1 MIDGKKIIGVCITKV
16 QEVRNINLIDN
27 LHDYAEKNNSKLIIF
42 NSYSDF
48 YTGRKYDDGAKAIY
62 DVINYDIMDAIVIY
76 PMCFYKKE
84 IVQNIIDKA
93 KAKSVP
99 VILIDEEQEGCYSA
113 ISDYHCAYKKLI
125 DHILKVHNVKDTLFI
140 GGYAENDSVSAE
152 RISCYKQVMAE
163 NNITITDDNISY
175 GGYWH
180 DPVYNIID
188 DLAQNGK
195 KLPEAIFCAND
206 SMAIAACE
214 RLEKYGY
221 KVPAD
226 VIVTGFD
233 GIPAADFFKPR
244 LTTCYVNNKILA
256 EEILTIITEAYDG
269 KAPFSKKV
277 NAFEPRFSESC
288 GCETVNAENSREEA
302 IELFRTLE
310 DMETLDDLMHTKT
323 DRALSAHDMN
333 SLYDTISTAL
343 DKCSYVCITSDFL
356 SIITGQKEFSNL
368 RDAETMAVIPPHL
381 TGEVSSSLTFHITD
395 MVPELRK
402 WLQDDT
408 MYVLNS
414 VYVDENACGYFAT
427 KVFPGDS
434 MRYIRRS
441 KRVFNAINIAF
452 NISANYFRNIN
463 MKRRIEQV
471 SLQNPTT
478 GLPNLKGATKWF
490 NEFAQDEKNHKGP
503 LTVSVYYLSKYT
515 YIYENFGVDDAET
528 ALRIAAE
535 ALKLANPTNCFIAH
549 ISDDTF
555 AVINYYKDYNTI
567 GDTIN
572 GATSVFYKTIT
583 AYNNTGD
590 KDYYTE
596 LSAGCF
602 VVDVGWNETLETY
615 LRAANNEMYLNILK
629 QGGTAAAK
637 EKSPDV
643 GTYKTFDLLIEKNL
657 FNYHFQPIVSAKTG
671 EIYAYEALMRTDP
684 TIGMN
689 PLEVLETAKTYRKL
703 YEVEKATVFNIMERV
718 AGNPESFGDC
728 KVFINTIP
736 GNFLRENDR
745 AEIQSRYGNQMTR
758 YFFELTES
766 NSVSDE
772 DLNTIKEFTGN
783 SGQIAIDDF
792 GAGHSNIVNLMR
804 YSPQIIK
811 IDRFLITDI
820 HKDQNKKMFV
830 RSTIEFAKANGIKV
844 LAEGVETSD
853 EMITVINLGVDF
865 IQGYYTGRPSPEP
878 VKEINPDI
886 KNEILYANPL
896 FGQER
901 K

>member
-1 MIDGKKIIGVCITKV
+1 MINGKKIIGVCITKV
-16 QEVRNINLIDN
+16 QEIRNITLIDS
-27 LHDYAEKNNSKLIIF
+27 LHDYAEKNNAKLIVF

-48 YTGRKYDDGAKAIY
+48 YTGRKYDEGARAIY
-62 DVINYDIMDAIVIY
+62 DVINYDIVDAVIIY
-76 PMCFYKKE
+76 PMCFCNPQ
-84 IVQNIIDKA
+84 IVQDIIDKA
-93 KAKSVP
+93 KSKSVP
-99 VILIDEEQEGCYSA
+99 VVLIDEEQEGCYSVIA
-113 ISDYHCAYKKLI
+113 DYTRAYKNVI
-125 DHILKVHNVKDTLFI
+125 DHVIKAHNIKDTLFI
-140 GGYAENDSVSAE
+140 AGHTENDKISDK
-152 RISCYKQVMAE
+152 RITFYKQVMAE
-163 NNITITDDNISY
+163 NGLAVADDNIVY
-175 GGYWH
+175 GHYWQ
-180 DPVYNIID
+180 DPVYDILDNIIEG
-188 DLAQNGK
+188 GK
-195 KLPEAIFCAND
+195 KLPQAIFCAND
-206 SMAIAACE
+206 TMAIAACE
-214 RLEKYGY
+214 RLMYHGY
-221 KVPAD
+221 KVPED

-233 GIPAADFFKPR
+233 GVPAADYFKPR
-244 LTTCYVNNKILA
+244 ITTCRINNIKLA
-256 EEILTIITEAYDG
+256 SAIFEIINEALDG
-269 KAPFSKKV
+269 KSPYAKTSEV
-277 NAFEPRFSESC
+277 FEARISESC
-288 GCETVNAENSREEA
+288 GCELLDAENSREEA
-302 IELFRTLE
+302 ITLFRSLE

-333 SLYDTISTAL
+333 SLYEIVSTAL
-343 DKCSYVCITSDFL
+343 DKCSYVCLTTDFL
-356 SIITGQKEFSNL
+356 SIATGKKETSNL
-368 RDAETMAVIPPHL
+368 REAETMAVIPSHL
-381 TGEVSSSLTFHITD
+381 TGEVASSLTFPISD
-395 MVPELRK
+395 MVPGLHK
-402 WLQDDT
+402 WLQDNT

-414 VYVDENACGYFAT
+414 VYVDENSCGYYAT

-434 MRYIRRS
+434 IRYIRKS

-463 MKRRIEQV
+463 MERKIKQV

-490 NEFAQDEKNHKGP
+490 NEFAENEKNHKGP

-515 YIYENFGVDDAET
+515 YIYENFGVDDAE
-528 ALRIAAE
+528 ASLRIAAE
-535 ALKLANPTNCFIAH
+535 ALKLANPTNCFVAH

-555 AVINYYKDYNTI
+555 AVINYYDTYDTI

-572 GATSVFYKTIT
+572 SATSVFYETIT

-602 VVDVGWNETLETY
+602 VVDVGWDQPLETY
-615 LRAANNEMYLNILK
+615 LRAASNEMYLNILK

-657 FNYHFQPIVSAKTG
+657 FNYHFQPIVSAKSG
-671 EIYAYEALMRTDP
+671 EIFAYEALMRTDS

-718 AGNPESFGDC
+718 ATNPESFGER

-736 GNFLRENDR
+736 GNFLKEDDR
-745 AEIQSRYGNQMTR
+745 KIIQSKYGNQMGR

-772 DLNTIKEFTGN
+772 DLNIIREFTGET
-783 SGQIAIDDF
+783 GQIAIDDF

-804 YSPQIIK
+804 YTPQIIK

-820 HKDQNKKMFV
+820 HRDQNKKMFV

-844 LAEGVETSD
+844 LAEGVETND
-853 EMITVINLGVDF
+853 EMITVIDLGVDY

-878 VKEINPDI
+878 VKEIDPDI
-886 KNEILYANPL
+886 KNEIARANPL
-896 FGQER
+896 LVR
-901 K
+901 